1 MVLWLSAT
9 TQPEVFNLSRT
20 RVPSSRV
27 ETCRTAGQ
35 NGALGRSILTCP
47 IAITWVRCGHLSIAV
62 GSRMVPD
69 LCHCTLHVFTLP
81 AVLQNRDKQF
91 WPLGLVHSGS
101 SIDLKCPRSKKL
113 QRFTCTQGR
122 QLAITTLMNL

>member
-9 TQPEVFNLSRT
+9 TQPEAFNLPRT
-20 RVPSSRV
+20 RVPSMPGSRV

-47 IAITWVRCGHLSIAV
+47 IAITWVRWGHLSTAV

-69 LCHCTLHVFTLP
+69 LCHCALHAFTLP
-81 AVLQNRDKQF
+81 PGIAEYCSEATF
-91 WPLGLVHSGS
+91 
-101 SIDLKCPRSKKL
+101 
-113 QRFTCTQGR
+113 
-122 QLAITTLMNL
+122 